1 MYVLVPNNFRKL
13 WFSPKYTHRVSEF
26 SYKRAEKPYSF
37 WEIFPIYANEK
48 KRHNSIFF
56 IYTNEKYVPALRL
69 FAPASLL
76 ESSKYARLYR
86 KISYNLVVGIFP
98 LACTY
103 LTMCLLLLKVNV
115 TLNCILRWKMVAFT
129 SDI

>member
-26 SYKRAEKPYSF
+26 YNEKF
-37 WEIFPIYANEK
+37 FPSMQMK

-56 IYTNEKYVPALRL
+56 IYTNEKYAPAIRL

-86 KISYNLVVGIFP
+86 EISYNLVVGIFP

-115 TLNCILRWKMVAFT
+115 TLNCILR
-129 SDI
+129 